1 MKKQSDNNPFLII
14 KLSNKLISASN
25 RMVLS
30 AINEKFDE
38 W

>member
-1 MKKQSDNNPFLII
+1 MKKQSDNNSFLII

-30 AINEKFDE
+30 AINEKFDA

>member
-1 MKKQSDNNPFLII
+1 MKKQSDNNSFLII
-14 KLSNKLISASN
+14 KFSNKLISASN